1 MYLSSEKT
9 NIKLLGTVFITLC
22 CLASQLP
29 SEAAASRVFPSSHGP
44 IQATTLKSD
53 LHHPWGMAFINANR
67 VLITERRGRLLA
79 LNLKS
84 KHTQVVRGLPRIIA
98 QGQGGLLDVAI
109 DPQFEKNRWV
119 YISYTGG
126 LPRSKSTHVGRGKL
140 QNGKL
145 NQFQVI
151 FKASPLMK
159 SQFHFGS
166 RLVFSNQGH
175 LYISLGERGQK
186 SLAQDPSNHSG
197 SMIRVWPDGSVP
209 ADNPFL
215 KQRGYQ
221 PSIFSYGHRNMQGA
235 ALHPTTGEV
244 WAHEHGPKGGDE
256 INVIR
261 PGRNYGWPKT
271 TYGIDYDGTIIS
283 TQTTLPGITSP
294 IHHWTPSI
302 APSGMAFVKGPLFSK
317 WRGDLLVGALKDRR
331 LMHLTIRGEQVLEQ
345 EPLLGELAE
354 RIRDVEIGP
363 SGAIYLLTDSK
374 NGSLLKLTPQQ

>member
-1 MYLSSEKT
+1 MHACTLQKHRTLLKLTLIVFSLLACQQSSSAQAAR
-9 NIKLLGTVFITLC
+9 TV
-22 CLASQLP
+22 
-29 SEAAASRVFPSSHGP
+29 VSSHG
-44 IQATTLKSD
+44 ILNIENLKNG
-53 LHHPWGMAFINANR
+53 LHHPWGMAFLNQGR
-67 VLITERRGRLLA
+67 VLITERRGRLLSV
-79 LNLKS
+79 NIKQN
-84 KHTQVVRGLPRIIA
+84 KTRVIGGLPKIIA

-109 DPQFEKNRWV
+109 DPEFKKNRWV

-126 LPRSKSTHVGRGKL
+126 SPHSKSTHVGRGKL
-140 QNGKL
+140 QNAKL
-145 NQFQVI
+145 QQFEVI
-151 FKASPLMK
+151 FKATPKMK

-166 RLVFSNQGH
+166 RLVFSQKGH
-175 LYISLGERGQK
+175 LYISLGERGKK

-197 SMIRVWPDGSVP
+197 SMIRLRPDGSIP

-221 PSIFSYGHRNMQGA
+221 PAIYSYGHRNMQGA

-256 INVIR
+256 INIIR